1 MEQAKEYRYTIREDR
16 LKTEEGTVYTGYGI
30 EIWEAGIRIQ
40 SVPDIFLHISDAEE
54 LAALCNQLQ
63 LEPIHFMEV
72 AEDRLP

>member
-1 MEQAKEYRYTIREDR
+1 MEQTARYRYTIRKDS
-16 LKTEEGTVYTGYGI
+16 LQTEEGIAYTGYGI